1 MNILSLTTMEF
12 YKIKRS
18 KILLLLTVPLIILWL
33 PNVINAHMSAEPVME
48 GISPANNFLIQSFM
62 GYVWFILPASIIVC
76 TVMMQQRNGQ
86 IGESSKCWLSPF
98 IRLPFPYPNSVCCCL
113 LPHCSVPL

>member
-48 GISPANNFLIQSFM
+48 EFLRQIIFSSRVLWDTYGSFCQPALLYVQSCCSK
-62 GYVWFILPASIIVC
+62 W
-76 TVMMQQRNGQ
+76 NGQ

-98 IRLPFPYPNSVCCCL
+98 IRPPFPYPNSVCCCL